1 MFVPGPAGSP
11 MRGLRGALAR
21 PATPAFGPS
30 ITATRAPLS
39 GAPAVFD
46 TVPWIPAV
54 VGAGAGP
61 GAGSGAGA
69 GGRAGAGPGAGV
81 VGVGSEPPAASAAR
95 LRASTTCTKKPT

>member
-54 VGAGAGP
+54 VGAGAG
-61 GAGSGAGA
+61 AGAGA
-69 GGRAGAGPGAGV
+69 GGGAGARAGARAGGRDLRRLSAPHSVRPGMQRDL
-81 VGVGSEPPAASAAR
+81 AAR
-95 LRASTTCTKKPT
+95 N